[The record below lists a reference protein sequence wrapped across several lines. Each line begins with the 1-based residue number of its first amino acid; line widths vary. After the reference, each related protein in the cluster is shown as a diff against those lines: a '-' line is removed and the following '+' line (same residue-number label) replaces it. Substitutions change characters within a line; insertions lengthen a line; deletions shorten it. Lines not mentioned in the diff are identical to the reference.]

1 LAKPPEAATWEIGV
15 QVSTETACGNSQD
28 HLIAMRR
35 KTKFSGKGA
44 AKMSLQHDP
53 AACEV
58 CDGNAFVPVIA
69 EFNLMYE
76 RQYKMG

>member
-1 LAKPPEAATWEIGV
+1 
-15 QVSTETACGNSQD
+15 
-28 HLIAMRR
+28 
-35 KTKFSGKGA
+35 
-44 AKMSLQHDP
+44 MSLQHDP